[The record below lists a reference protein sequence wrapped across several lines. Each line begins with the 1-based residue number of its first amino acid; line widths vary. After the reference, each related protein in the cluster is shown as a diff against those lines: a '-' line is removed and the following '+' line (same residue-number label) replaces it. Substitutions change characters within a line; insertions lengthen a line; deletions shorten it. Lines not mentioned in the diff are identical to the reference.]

1 MLTVNLKSGRRLV
14 VEKAS
19 NPELPLEPKSVL
31 NIITAPSA
39 PFEGNENAAR
49 EELAKIAE
57 RAAESG
63 SYVGALYFRSV
74 GGIVLGRANPV
85 VNGKLDPDCIALCIA
100 PKRALSNESA
110 FVATAE
116 DTLTAINQYLSG
128 CVFEVR
134 VESPAGFEAHTD
146 DAISDLFAWSEAD
159 VLPFASY
166 ELDLTDDEAEE
177 VRAFAGY

>member
-19 NPELPLEPKSVL
+19 NPKLPLEPKSIL
-31 NIITAPSA
+31 NIVTTPAA
-39 PFEGNENAAR
+39 PFEGNEEATR

-57 RAAESG
+57 RAANEG
-63 SYVGALYFRSV
+63 AYVGALYFRSV

-85 VNGKLDPDCIALCIA
+85 ANGTLNPDCVALCIA

-116 DTLTAINQYLSG
+116 DTITALNQYLSG
-128 CVFEVR
+128 CVFEAR
-134 VESPAGFEAHTD
+134 IESPTGFEAHVD
-146 DAISDLFAWSEAD
+146 DAISDLFAWSEVD
-159 VLPFASY
+159 VLQFASY
-166 ELDLTDDEAEE
+166 ELDLTEDEAEE